1 MIRCMLLGLAIFVL
15 SACGQQDEELQQWM
29 KAAGQS
35 ASALAKLEKKTGKEA
50 VVPAERLGA
59 IYENMINFWRQRN
72 AADAVR
78 FSTVG
83 KAAALEL
90 ASAARAGDE
99 AGAGSALKELT
110 ATCKQC
116 HDAHREKIA
125 DTRYRIK

>member
-1 MIRCMLLGLAIFVL
+1 MRRGILLGLSMFVL
-15 SACGQQDEELQQWM
+15 AASGQQNEELQQWM

-35 ASALAKLEKKTGKEA
+35 ASVLAKLEKKTGKAA
-50 VVPAERLGA
+50 VAPAERLGA

-72 AADAVR
+72 AADAVK
-78 FSTVG
+78 FSTDG

-90 ASAARAGDE
+90 SSAARAGDE
-99 AGAGSALKELT
+99 TGAASALRELT

-125 DTRYRIK
+125 DASYRIK

>member
-1 MIRCMLLGLAIFVL
+1 MPGLVLGLAIFVF
-15 SACGQQDEELQQWM
+15 SAWGQQDEELRNWM
-29 KAAGQS
+29 KMAGQS
-35 ASALAKLEKKTGKEA
+35 ASTLAKLEKKTGKPA
-50 VVPAERLGA
+50 LAPAERLGA

-78 FSTVG
+78 FASAG
-83 KAAALEL
+83 KAAAVEL

-99 AGAGSALKELT
+99 AAAVSALGELT

-116 HDAHREKIA
+116 HDAHREKIG